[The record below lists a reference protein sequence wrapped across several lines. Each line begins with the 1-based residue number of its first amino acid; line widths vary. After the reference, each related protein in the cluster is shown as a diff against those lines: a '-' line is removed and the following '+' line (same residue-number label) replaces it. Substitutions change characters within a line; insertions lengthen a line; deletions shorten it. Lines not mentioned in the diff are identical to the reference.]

1 MAQHICKQ
9 VPNIVRRSSGK
20 YRADAQCTGHSNL
33 MLTMA
38 MDLSAKRKRPVALPI
53 TPEEL
58 AAGLREEAS

>member
-1 MAQHICKQ
+1 MTWFSRLAKGVQTPH
-9 VPNIVRRSSGK
+9 
-20 YRADAQCTGHSNL
+20 ATAAEGHSNL

-53 TPEEL
+53 TPQEL